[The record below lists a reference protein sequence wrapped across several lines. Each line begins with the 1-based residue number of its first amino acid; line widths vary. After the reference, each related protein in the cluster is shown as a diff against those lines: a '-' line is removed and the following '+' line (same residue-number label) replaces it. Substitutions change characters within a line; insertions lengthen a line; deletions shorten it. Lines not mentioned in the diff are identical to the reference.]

1 MLAPPCGGGRSR
13 GGGDINTG
21 SSLWGGAGI
30 NAGSSLRGWGINA
43 SSSLRGWGQRG
54 GGGEEKR
61 AFLSRPVLTNRKA
74 QCPFWL

>member
-1 MLAPPCGGGRSR
+1 MLAPPCGGGRSM

-30 NAGSSLRGWGINA
+30 NAG
-43 SSSLRGWGQRG
+43 SSLRGWGQRG